1 MKLDSANY
9 YPDISDIL
17 QRKAEGRMELGA
29 RSFGEK
35 LDTLDAMRE
44 RAASLREM
52 RMDRRPAGA
61 SQALSR

>member
-1 MKLDSANY
+1 MKLDIAKH

-17 QRKAEGRMELGA
+17 QRKAEGRMELAA

-52 RMDRRPAGA
+52 RMDRRQVAA
-61 SQALSR
+61 SQAISR